1 MKKKYLFI
9 AILIISTLLTGCG
22 KERKADILEN
32 NSKKINKLCPVR
44 VDSLLILDSTFYNRE
59 KNSMTYFYTAS
70 GILDDSLLLH
80 KNYNQIKS
88 SLIDAMDNSVDM
100 KKFKDY
106 EVTIIYKYSS
116 DTTGNELAT
125 FTLPTKKE

>member
-1 MKKKYLFI
+1 
-9 AILIISTLLTGCG
+9 
-22 KERKADILEN
+22 
-32 NSKKINKLCPVR
+32 
-44 VDSLLILDSTFYNRE
+44 
-59 KNSMTYFYTAS
+59 MTYFYTAS

-88 SLIDAMDNSVDM
+88 SLIDAIDNSVDM

-106 EVTIIYKYSS
+106 EVTIIYKYNS